1 MNLVTNIFYTVFFFL
16 LILFGGGFAALILH
30 FSGWGFLIPLL
41 IAVMIILNLLQI
53 IYFFELK
60 QKKVIY
66 WVTGISLAVSAI
78 FVVPDAYDR
87 TIATV
92 DDRSWSLLD
101 EYEPFRIGTKAVELS
116 EPSSFKIET
125 DLPIIDGATA
135 LYPIYAAFAQA
146 VYPEGEYPSYDSTVM
161 SNRTG
166 DAYMNLINGR
176 ADIIFVLGPSK
187 SQLQMAERH
196 GVELNLTPIGKEAFV
211 FFVNANN
218 PVDRLT
224 TKQIRDIYAGKT
236 TNWEAVGGFNNEIRA
251 FQRPED
257 SGSQTALQTFMGETP
272 IMEAPI
278 SNTPSLMGGIIE
290 EVASYKNYKG
300 AIGYTF
306 RFYSTEMVAND
317 QIKLLSVD
325 GVEPTKETIRSGEYP
340 IVQQFYAVTA
350 GSDNPHI
357 QDFIDWILSP
367 QGQEIIEKTGY
378 VPIK

>member
-16 LILFGGGFAALILH
+16 LILFGGGFAALILL

-92 DDRSWSLLD
+92 NDRSWSLLD
-101 EYEPFRIGTKAVELS
+101 EYEPFREGTKAVELS
-116 EPSSFKIET
+116 EPSSFKIEN

-211 FFVNANN
+211 FFVNAKN
-218 PVDRLT
+218 PVDGLT

-236 TNWEAVGGFNNEIRA
+236 TNWEAVGGPNNEIRA

-357 QDFIDWILSP
+357 QDFIDWILLP